1 MWEKWDYTEEEEK
14 RKMKREQRSK
24 KIIKAG
30 DRLIKRGNAVNKE
43 TKKANNTQHL
53 GLANF
58 ILFQM
63 AAKAK
68 IEVWAVEKPNL
79 WGLGFNF
86 KLSFSPFF

>member
-1 MWEKWDYTEEEEK
+1 
-14 RKMKREQRSK
+14 MKREQRSK

-68 IEVWAVEKPNL
+68 IEV
-79 WGLGFNF
+79 
-86 KLSFSPFF
+86 

>member
-1 MWEKWDYTEEEEK
+1 MWEKK
-14 RKMKREQRSK
+14 RLQRRKKWKIKREQRSK
-24 KIIKAG
+24 KIVKAG
-30 DRLIKRGNAVNKE
+30 DRLIKGGNAVNKE

-63 AAKAK
+63 GFKEK
-68 IEVWAVEKPNL
+68 VEVWAVEKPNL

-86 KLSFSPFF
+86 KLGFSPFF